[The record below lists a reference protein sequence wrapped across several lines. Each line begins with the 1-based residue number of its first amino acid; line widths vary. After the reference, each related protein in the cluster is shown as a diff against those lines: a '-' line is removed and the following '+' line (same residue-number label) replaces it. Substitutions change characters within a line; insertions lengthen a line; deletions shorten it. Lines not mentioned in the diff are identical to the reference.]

1 MLEQPISSLPTANS
15 RQFKVGDGKLPSN
28 WIANHWV
35 GEADGYFWGSGL
47 KTSTRGSSFSKQG
60 QPQKTKRTGPEISSP
75 ERICGAPRFPG
86 LKYHKGRLLQLF
98 VCM

>member
-15 RQFKVGDGKLPSN
+15 RQFKVGEGKLPSN
-28 WIANHWV
+28 WIASHW
-35 GEADGYFWGSGL
+35 GGNGRLFWGSGL

-60 QPQKTKRTGPEISSP
+60 QSQKTKRTGPETSSP
-75 ERICGAPRFPG
+75 KRVCGAPCFSG